1 MRPPIRQT
9 GTLRLRRPGAAVLAA
24 GFLIVAAAT
33 CGRESPPADRGASSA
48 TVNPDHIYV
57 TDETRGNVVIVDPAA
72 GTVVASIPV
81 GKRPRGAHLSADG
94 TELLVAL
101 SGSPIQP
108 PGVDEST
115 LPPADRAAD
124 GIGVV
129 DLAGRKL
136 SRVLPSGQDPE
147 TFDIS
152 PDGTVAYLSNEE
164 TAEMSALN
172 LATGTITGVA
182 RVGEEPEGVTVR
194 PGGAEVYVTSEGDSA
209 VYVVNATSLEVMAKI
224 PTAARPRSVAFTT
237 DGATAFVT
245 DENAAAVTVI
255 DANTHQNVAT
265 IAIPSVAASEPGA
278 APLLPRPMGIVLSRD
293 GSQMYVS
300 LGRGQAV
307 AVIDV
312 ATRAVVK
319 QVTNVGTR
327 PWGLAVSRDGR
338 KIYTANGPSGDVSI
352 IDIASGTVERK
363 IQVGGSPWGVTVG
376 H

>member
-1 MRPPIRQT
+1 MRPPIRRAV
-9 GTLRLRRPGAAVLAA
+9 TLRLHQLSAALAA
-24 GFLIVAAAT
+24 GVLAVAAVG
-33 CGRESPPADRGASSA
+33 CGRESPPAADGMTAPSSA

-57 TDETRGNVVIVDPAA
+57 TDETGGNVVIVDPAA
-72 GTVVASIPV
+72 GVDGNLDLP
-81 GKRPRGAHLSADG
+81 HLSADG

-136 SRVLPSGQDPE
+136 ARVLPSGQDPE

-152 PDGTVAYLSNEE
+152 PDGKVAYLSNEE
-164 TAEMSALN
+164 TAEMSALD
-172 LATGTITGVA
+172 LHTGTITGVA

-209 VYVVNATSLEVMAKI
+209 VYVVGTASLAVIAKI

-255 DANTHQNVAT
+255 DANTHKNVAT
-265 IAIPSVAASEPGA
+265 IAIPSMPAAEPGA
-278 APLLPRPMGIVLSRD
+278 APLLPRPMGAVLSRD
-293 GSQMYVS
+293 GSQVYVS

-312 ATRAVVK
+312 ATRTVVK
-319 QVTNVGTR
+319 QIPGVGTR

-338 KIYTANGPSGDVSI
+338 KIYTANGPSEDVSV
-352 IDIASGTVERK
+352 IDVASGTVEKK

-376 H
+376 Q